1 MISVDGSTFK
11 NMSKEVKDLEAFID
25 KIVKCNCQIH
35 LQKLTTKNTYDYS
48 KVLPNYKRSYL
59 CKKNTN
65 ILFLKP
71 NSPARNG
78 QNVR

>member
-35 LQKLTTKNTYDYS
+35 LQKLTTKVHTIYS
-48 KVLPNYKRSYL
+48 KVLPNYKKSYL
-59 CKKNTN
+59 CKKTYHSY
-65 ILFLKP
+65 
-71 NSPARNG
+71 SP
-78 QNVR
+78 